1 MKFIDNLKRKS
12 RYVTDEQMA
21 RLEII
26 SENDSDDY
34 EAIRAY
40 GAQNAMRGYNAGV
53 LATAAAAGF
62 AWVGLKIYDFV
73 RNHKKHED
81 EVDS

>member
-1 MKFIDNLKRKS
+1 MKFIDNFKRKS

-21 RLEII
+21 RLGVI
-26 SENDSDDY
+26 SENDSEDF
-34 EAIRAY
+34 EAICAY
-40 GAQNAMRGYNAGV
+40 GTQNAMRGYNAGV
-53 LATAAAAGF
+53 LATAAAAGL
-62 AWVGLKIYDFV
+62 AWVGLKVYDFA

>member
-1 MKFIDNLKRKS
+1 MKFIDNFKRKS

-26 SENDSDDY
+26 SENDSDDF
-34 EAIRAY
+34 EAIRDY
-40 GAQNAMRGYNAGV
+40 GTQNLFRGYDTGV
-53 LATAAAAGF
+53 LATAAGAAF

>member
-1 MKFIDNLKRKS
+1 MKFINNFKRKS

-26 SENDSDDY
+26 SENDLEDF
-34 EAIRAY
+34 EAIHSY
-40 GAQNAMRGYNAGV
+40 GTQNLMRGYNTGV
-53 LATAAAAGF
+53 LATAAAAGLS
-62 AWVGLKIYDFV
+62 WVCLKIYDFAK
-73 RNHKKHED
+73 NHKKHED